1 MTMGEGKWKHLHEIL
16 KKTDNGDTLPSN
28 RSFHTYHHYTYKLQS
43 LHQYLWKN
51 KILSGFG
58 KWNHH
63 FEHDEFQNRGAIHTH
78 GVAWLKKLISELISY
93 NIIRA
98 DLSDPITESKLYHL
112 VKTHQIHH
120 CIPSKCGG
128 PCSDGKQ
135 CNQNFPK
142 PLSNITYYNEELGI
156 FIYRRTKSEDQWI
169 VTYNAPT
176 LLLWEAHHNF
186 QYVSDK
192 HFAKYICK
200 YVTKP
205 EPSDLFNI
213 QESDAYR
220 RHIHARRLGTLEL
233 MLLLLEKKVSR
244 CSIAVDFLPS
254 SPPGYRTRAIK
265 PIWMLNEQNNIDPY
279 YEDAI
284 DKYFERPNNPEF
296 NDITYPEYYRKYKI
310 TLNSPSKQIYW
321 KDKSDRFV
329 FKRKKEILVR
339 FQHLTIKNAELF
351 FYQQL
356 LLKKPSR
363 TETDLKNNHLTYRA
377 AFQSFYPNEYNNAIQ
392 DIFQSTTLKK
402 SLYLENYKNLID
414 NLLIS
419 THQDIK
425 IIIKQQLI
433 NLIPQTISISNNTI
447 LNTPKD
453 QYIAYNILT
462 ACWGPIYEQKKHSC
476 FFLTGSAGNRK
487 TFLTK
492 QIINYLKLN
501 NKKYIV
507 MALTGIAA

>member
-1 MTMGEGKWKHLHEIL
+1 
-16 KKTDNGDTLPSN
+16 
-28 RSFHTYHHYTYKLQS
+28 
-43 LHQYLWKN
+43 
-51 KILSGFG
+51 
-58 KWNHH
+58 
-63 FEHDEFQNRGAIHTH
+63 
-78 GVAWLKKLISELISY
+78 
-93 NIIRA
+93 
-98 DLSDPITESKLYHL
+98 
-112 VKTHQIHH
+112 
-120 CIPSKCGG
+120 
-128 PCSDGKQ
+128 
-135 CNQNFPK
+135 
-142 PLSNITYYNEELGI
+142 
-156 FIYRRTKSEDQWI
+156 
-169 VTYNAPT
+169 
-176 LLLWEAHHNF
+176 
-186 QYVSDK
+186 
-192 HFAKYICK
+192 
-200 YVTKP
+200 
-205 EPSDLFNI
+205 
-213 QESDAYR
+213 
-220 RHIHARRLGTLEL
+220 
-233 MLLLLEKKVSR
+233 
-244 CSIAVDFLPS
+244 
-254 SPPGYRTRAIK
+254 
-265 PIWMLNEQNNIDPY
+265 MLNEQNNIDPY

-419 THQDIK
+419 VHQDIK

-433 NLIPQTISISNNTI
+433 NLIPQTISISNNAI

-462 ACWGPIYEQKKHSC
+462 ACWGPIYE
-476 FFLTGSAGNRK
+476 
-487 TFLTK
+487 
-492 QIINYLKLN
+492 
-501 NKKYIV
+501 
-507 MALTGIAA
+507 